1 MYSWEIKK
9 FIEER
14 NYELTPEEI
23 NWVININNSPQISEI
38 RFHPYT
44 NTYEIFTRDG
54 MYVSFK
60 VKQLELKRRI

>member
-14 NYELTPEEI
+14 NYELTQEEI

>member
-14 NYELTPEEI
+14 NYELNQEEI
-23 NWVININNSPQISEI
+23 NYVININNSPQISEI

-60 VKQLELKRRI
+60 VKQLELKRR